1 MKAVGLR
8 LICEGAKKQNRDQNE
23 KSAELKHHTRRVAL
37 NDAARCRFVVPY
49 CWCGAV
55 SHSLASRLVSSSKG
69 QIAWELA
76 SGQFKNA

>member
-1 MKAVGLR
+1 MKDVGLR

-23 KSAELKHHTRRVAL
+23 KSADLKDHTRRLAL
-37 NDAARCRFVVPY
+37 KEAARCRFVLPC
-49 CWCGAV
+49 CWCGALN
-55 SHSLASRLVSSSKG
+55 HSFASSLVTFSKR